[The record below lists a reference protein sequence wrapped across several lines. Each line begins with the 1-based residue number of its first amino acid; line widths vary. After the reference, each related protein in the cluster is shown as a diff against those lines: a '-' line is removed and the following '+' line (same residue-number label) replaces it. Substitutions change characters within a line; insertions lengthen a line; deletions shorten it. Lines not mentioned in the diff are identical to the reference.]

1 VMLVNYDSMST
12 FIQYAI
18 LCDRYAVYNQFP
30 LETITLFSYLKKAV
44 KIPTFLITYEEGC
57 P

>member
-1 VMLVNYDSMST
+1 MLVNYDSMST